1 LLTKKISG
9 IEFGILGPLQIRKMS
24 VIEIKSPETYD
35 KDGYPMED
43 GLMDHHLGVITPGLR
58 CKTCGQKM
66 KDCPGHF
73 GHIELFRPIIHSEF
87 GKRLETLMQATC
99 EHCGRLLIENE
110 KLDELKPLLFDPE
123 IDVEKKILVKTKKLK
138 KCPHCGET
146 HDEILLDKPTN
157 FFRGQERI
165 YPTEIRAWMEKI
177 PDSDLEFFG
186 YSSKRV
192 RPEWFILTVLQVPP
206 ISIRPSIT
214 LDSGI
219 KSEDD
224 LTHKLVDIIRIN
236 LRLKDNIEAGA
247 PQLIIEDLWDLLQ
260 YHVTTYFD
268 NNTAG
273 VPPAKHRSGRAL
285 RTIVQR
291 LQGKKGR
298 FRYNLTGK
306 RVNFGARSIITPDL
320 NISINELGVPE
331 KVAETLTVPQYLT
344 EENMKEIKQAI
355 KDEKVEYVI
364 RPNGLR
370 KRVTETNKEE
380 ILEELEPGF
389 KIERKLKNGDIV
401 LFNRQ
406 PSLHRLSMLAH
417 YARIMPGN
425 TFRINSTVCK
435 PYNAD
440 FDGDEM
446 NMHVPQTEEGIAE
459 AKELMMVEKNILSP
473 RYGAPVVILDED
485 GVTGSFI
492 LTLES
497 TEFEKEKAMEYFYLI
512 GLTEIPK
519 PDKGKKYS
527 GKFIFSQ
534 LLPKDLNLNYKSKLG
549 KTFEKIIPNYKCEP
563 GDKFNTYVQIKNGN
577 MISGVIDEAS
587 LGEGKGK
594 LVSELAKNYEPKVI
608 SNFYD
613 KIGTIIQDIDYTKG
627 ISVGL
632 DEFEISKEVKNIRT
646 RAINE
651 EEKIA
656 EKLLTD
662 YNKKILE
669 IIPGRTLEESFEIKM
684 MQLGSRIKSKVETQI
699 MKEKIDELILPN
711 PKYDSK
717 IMIVSGSRGSATN
730 LTNIAGLWGQAAVR
744 EGRPKKGF
752 YKRLISANKRGDIG
766 VKAGGFIESNFM
778 DGLNP
783 FEYFYHAMGGRQGE
797 VDTGVSTKVSGY
809 LYRRL
814 ANSLKDLVVNNDYT
828 VRTPDK
834 RIIQFISG
842 EDKVFSG
849 KSSKGKTMNLKRE
862 IKTFKEQGK

>member
-1 LLTKKISG
+1 MLTKKISG
-9 IEFGILGPLQIRKMS
+9 IEFSILGPIHIRKMS

-66 KDCPGHF
+66 KECPGHF
-73 GHIELFRPIIHSEF
+73 GHIELFRPVVHSEF
-87 GKRLETLMQATC
+87 GKRLETLMHATC
-99 EHCGRLLIENE
+99 EKCGRILIEDE
-110 KLDELKPLLFDPE
+110 KLEELRPLIFNPN
-123 IDVEKKILVKTKKLK
+123 IDVEKKILAKTKKLK
-138 KCPHCGET
+138 KCPRCGEA
-146 HDEILLDKPTN
+146 HDTVLLDKPTN
-157 FFRGQERI
+157 FFRGNERI
-165 YPTEIRAWMEKI
+165 YPTEIRAWAEKI

-186 YSSKRV
+186 YNSKRV
-192 RPEWFILTVLQVPP
+192 RPEWFVLTVLQVPP
-206 ISIRPSIT
+206 INIRPSIT

-331 KVAETLTVPQYLT
+331 KVADTLTVPQYLT
-344 EENMKEIKQAI
+344 DENMKDIKQFI
-355 KDEKVEYVI
+355 KDGKVEYVI

-370 KRVTETNKEE
+370 KRITETNKEE
-380 ILEELEPGF
+380 VLEELEAGF

-417 YARIMPGN
+417 RARVMPGN
-425 TFRINSTVCK
+425 TFRINPIVCK

-497 TEFEKEKAMEYFYLI
+497 TVFEKEKAMEYLHSI
-512 GLTEIPK
+512 GITELPK
-519 PDKGKKYS
+519 PDRGKNYS
-527 GKFIFSQ
+527 GKLIFSQ
-534 LLPKDLNLNYKSKLG
+534 LLPKDLNLAYKSKLG
-549 KTFEKIIPNYKCEP
+549 KTLEKILSGYVCEP
-563 GDKFNTYVQIKNGN
+563 GDKYNTYVQIKNGEL
-577 MISGVIDEAS
+577 ITGVIDESS
-587 LGEGKGK
+587 LGEGRGK
-594 LVSELAKNYEPKVI
+594 LVSELAKNYPPEVI
-608 SNFYD
+608 ANFYD
-613 KIGTIIQDIDYTKG
+613 KIGKIVQDIVYKKG
-627 ISVGL
+627 VTVGL
-632 DEFEISKEVKNIRT
+632 DEFEMSKEAKSIRT
-646 RAINE
+646 RAIKE
-651 EEKIA
+651 EEQIA
-656 EKLLTD
+656 EKLLKEFE
-662 YNKKILE
+662 KKTLE
-669 IIPGRTLEESFEIKM
+669 IIPGRTLEESFEVKM
-684 MQLGSRIKSKVETQI
+684 MQLGARIKSKVETQL
-699 MKEKIDELILPN
+699 MKEKIDALIGEN
-711 PKYDSK
+711 PVFDSK

-730 LTNIAGLWGQAAVR
+730 LTNISGLWGQAAVR

-752 YKRLISANKRGDIG
+752 YKRLISANKPKDIG

-814 ANSLKDLVVNNDYT
+814 ANSLKDLVVNSDYT

-834 RIIQFISG
+834 RVIQFISG

-849 KSSKGKTMNLKRE
+849 NSSKGKTMNLKRE
-862 IKTFKEQGK
+862 LKKFKGK